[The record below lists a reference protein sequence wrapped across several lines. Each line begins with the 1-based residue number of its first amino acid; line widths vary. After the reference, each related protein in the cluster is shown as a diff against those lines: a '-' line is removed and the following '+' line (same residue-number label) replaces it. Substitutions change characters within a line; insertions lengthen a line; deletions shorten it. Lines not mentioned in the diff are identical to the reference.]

1 MAGLVV
7 DGPQPGRVLLGR
19 LALDK
24 PHFRAG
30 PALAAEPCRG
40 VLVLGPARSGKTTSL
55 LVPAVAG
62 WDGAVIATSIR
73 SDVLAATWETRRDAG
88 SRVLIYNPKNVG
100 GYGSNTW
107 SPLIAAMG
115 EKPWTGARRTAKVLI
130 EASGL
135 AEHGANANAAFWNA
149 AAADYLAPLL
159 LAAAQDGPSMEPVM
173 RWLQDAGAAEDE
185 VPELLVKH
193 PRALQAAQGVW
204 KLAAKLKDS
213 IFLTARTALSAY
225 EDDDVMATCLSGSS
239 GEATDITPA
248 TVLDTLDDNEL
259 GATLYV
265 VSPPTQWRYFAP
277 LFTALLDSLV
287 DAAYSKAGE
296 VGRLDPPLL
305 LAGDEIGNIAPL
317 PELPAWSST
326 AAGAGIQ
333 IITCLQDLGQAE
345 RIWGEAG
352 TRTLMSNHP
361 AKLILGGTSDS
372 ATLRWAQEMLDEI
385 QTSQWVESRG
395 PGGRSASE
403 HLERGPLLTM
413 AQIRQMPR
421 GGALLVNE
429 SAPAAVVELHQWTA
443 I

>member
-1 MAGLVV
+1 
-7 DGPQPGRVLLGR
+7 
-19 LALDK
+19 
-24 PHFRAG
+24 
-30 PALAAEPCRG
+30 
-40 VLVLGPARSGKTTSL
+40 
-55 LVPAVAG
+55 
-62 WDGAVIATSIR
+62 
-73 SDVLAATWETRRDAG
+73 
-88 SRVLIYNPKNVG
+88 
-100 GYGSNTW
+100 
-107 SPLIAAMG
+107 MG

-173 RWLQDAGAAEDE
+173 RWLQDAGAAEDQ
-185 VPELLVKH
+185 VPELLAEH

-225 EDDDVMATCLSGSS
+225 EDDDVMATCLSANP

-248 TVLDTLDDNEL
+248 TVLDTLDDNQL
-259 GATLYV
+259 GATLYI

-296 VGRLDPPLL
+296 VGSLDPPLL
-305 LAGDEIGNIAPL
+305 LALDEVANIAPL
-317 PELPAWSST
+317 PELPAWAST

-333 IITCLQDLGQAE
+333 IVTCLQDLGQAE

-385 QTSQWVESRG
+385 QISQWTENRG
-395 PGGRSASE
+395 PDGKSASE
-403 HLERGPLLTM
+403 YLERQPLLTM
-413 AQIRQMPR
+413 AEIRQMPR

-429 SAPAAVVELHQWTA
+429 SAPGAVVELRQWTA